1 MPITDGNMSVARSL
15 ANKTGTLDRNINGEL
30 AQQLYNVE
38 NLYNEVFTTLVS
50 YLENY
55 TIGAFDTYTSSLTED
70 VVIKLIEKINNSDFV
85 NDTTVLNNPSLYFE
99 LRDTS
104 TPLPTKYV
112 GVANEIMDVIK
123 QTLTDRQRIVIL
135 QVENDK
141 CKTYK
146 EILEDPQKLN
156 DYIKEVQRTSYLFTA
171 KATYSQPIE
180 LKPWYEQYLIR
191 YGPPGDGVFDSA
203 LLGNIIQE
211 LIALGEIS
219 EDTVIS

>member
-1 MPITDGNMSVARSL
+1 MPITDGNMAVARSL
-15 ANKTGTLDRNINGEL
+15 ANKTGTLDRNINGLL

-38 NLYNEVFTTLVS
+38 RLYNDVFTTLVS
-50 YLENY
+50 YLELY
-55 TIGAFDTYTSSLTED
+55 TTGAFTTYSDSLSEE
-70 VVIKLIEKINNSDFV
+70 VIIDLVASINNSDFV
-85 NDTTVLNNPSLYFE
+85 NDTTVLNNPTLYFD
-99 LRDTS
+99 LQDKS
-104 TPLPTKYV
+104 TPLPSKYV

-123 QTLTDRQRIVIL
+123 QTLAERQRILTL

-171 KATYSQPIE
+171 KATYTQPIE

-191 YGPPGDGVFDSA
+191 YGPPGDGVFDSE

-219 EDTVIS
+219 EDTVIN

>member
-70 VVIKLIEKINNSDFV
+70 IVIKLIEKINNSDFV

-123 QTLTDRQRIVIL
+123 QTLTDRQRIAIL
-135 QVENDK
+135 QV
-141 CKTYK
+141 
-146 EILEDPQKLN
+146 
-156 DYIKEVQRTSYLFTA
+156 S
-171 KATYSQPIE
+171 
-180 LKPWYEQYLIR
+180 
-191 YGPPGDGVFDSA
+191 
-203 LLGNIIQE
+203 
-211 LIALGEIS
+211 
-219 EDTVIS
+219 

>member
-70 VVIKLIEKINNSDFV
+70 IVIKLIEKINNSDFV

-123 QTLTDRQRIVIL
+123 QTLTDRQRIAIL
-135 QVENDK
+135 QVENNK

-191 YGPPGDGVFDSA
+191 YGPPGDGVFDSE